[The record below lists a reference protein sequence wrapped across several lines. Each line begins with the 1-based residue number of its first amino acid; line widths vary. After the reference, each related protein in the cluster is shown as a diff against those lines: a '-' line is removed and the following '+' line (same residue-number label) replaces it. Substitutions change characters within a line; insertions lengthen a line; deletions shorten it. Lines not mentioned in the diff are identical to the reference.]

1 MTVPRLAEVKCQHIQ
16 FQPGD
21 RIIVRVFHSLNKD
34 EKKKLRR
41 TIQQWAGVEVAVLI
55 VDATEMEVR
64 IEKSKTFLFGD

>member
-1 MTVPRLAEVKCQHIQ
+1 MTVPRLAEVKCQRIQ

>member
-1 MTVPRLAEVKCQHIQ
+1 MIVPRLAEVKCQRIQ